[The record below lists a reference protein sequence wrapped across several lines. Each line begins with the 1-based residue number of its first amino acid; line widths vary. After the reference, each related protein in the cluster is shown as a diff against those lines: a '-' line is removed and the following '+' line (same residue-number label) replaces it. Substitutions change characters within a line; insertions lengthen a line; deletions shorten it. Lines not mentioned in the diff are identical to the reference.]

1 MNMIRNNL
9 NRKENIKR
17 ANLFVKSITKYPC
30 ELVRINFSFDASTS
44 NYEKITNQEI
54 EFIIGKNLDFIKKIW
69 GENYQ
74 KTGVV
79 MFPDF
84 EWDSNQFL
92 HTVGV
97 NFILTGKNL
106 ENKLK
111 QLNLEIS
118 KLVNE
123 KIGGEFTIEFIE
135 DNSPE
140 DVFIE
145 VFPVQFES
153 VLRDIDWFFTSSVY
167 PKFYSRS
174 MFDFI
179 TSPLT
184 IFQTDNG

>member
-1 MNMIRNNL
+1 MIKNNL
-9 NRKENIKR
+9 NRKQNIKR
-17 ANLFVKSITKYPC
+17 ANQFVKAIKKYPC
-30 ELVRINFSFDASTS
+30 ELIRINYSFDASTS
-44 NYEKITNQEI
+44 HYEKISNQEI
-54 EFIIGKNLDFIKKIW
+54 EFIIGNSLDFFKKIL

-74 KTGVV
+74 KTGIA

-97 NFILTGKNL
+97 NYILTGKNL
-106 ENKLK
+106 EIKLK
-111 QLNLEIS
+111 QFNLEVS

-135 DNSPE
+135 NNSPE

-174 MFDFI
+174 LFDFI

-184 IFQTDNG
+184 IFNTDKG